1 MRKLFLCWLLLPC
14 IGISQTKNVMSVF
27 RAFPKPEKVAEFEKA
42 LTAHAQKYHTGDWKW
57 YAYDILSGPDAGGYH
72 VAEGPHSWAQIDDR
86 KNISKEHMADWN
98 STVSPFTT
106 GQGMQAYAIY
116 REDLSSVP
124 LLEFS
129 EKMAVTHIFPRQG
142 YGDTIA
148 ALIKKAKTVWQKSNE
163 PVAVFQ
169 ASGSG
174 PTQYVLVFRY
184 KTGWKERDPSF
195 RKPFTERYKAEY
207 SENGYKEYMAVVQQF
222 VERSWSELL
231 SFRADLSSK

>member
-1 MRKLFLCWLLLPC
+1 MRKLFLCLLLLPY
-14 IGISQTKNVMSVF
+14 IGISQTKTVVSVF
-27 RAFPKPEKVAEFEKA
+27 RAFPRSEKVAEFEKA
-42 LTAHAQKYHTGDWKW
+42 ITAHAQKYHTGDWKW
-57 YAYDILSGPDAGGYH
+57 HTYEILSGPDAGGYH
-72 VAEGPHSWAQIDDR
+72 VVEGPNSWAQLDDR
-86 KNISKEHMADWN
+86 KDISKEHTTDWN
-98 STVSPFTT
+98 SNVSPLTT
-106 GQGMQAYAIY
+106 GQGMQGFAIY

-129 EKMAVTHIFPRQG
+129 EKMAVTHIFPKQG
-142 YGDTIA
+142 YGDTVA
-148 ALIKKAKTVWQKSNE
+148 AIIKKVKAVWQKSNE

-195 RKPFTERYKAEY
+195 RKPFMERYKAEY
-207 SENGYKEYMAVVQQF
+207 NDSGYNDYMAAVQQF

-231 SFRADLSSK
+231 SHRQDLSSK